1 MDTVIIKSVANG
13 NTYALGQNGLWSEMR
28 PSPGYPNTDDGIKA
42 YEAYLME
49 TGEDCGVYINEFM
62 ASNATTIADS
72 YGNYSDWIE
81 LYNATDAEVDMSGC
95 GVSDNIAQPRKY
107 VLPEGTVIAAKSY
120 L

>member
-1 MDTVIIKSVANG
+1 
-13 NTYALGQNGLWSEMR
+13 MR
-28 PSPGYPNTDDGIKA
+28 PTPGYPNTDEGVKA

-62 ASNATTIADS
+62 ASNATTVADS

-81 LYNATDAEVDMSGC
+81 LYNSTDAEVDISGF
-95 GVSDNIAQPRKY
+95 GISDNIAQPKKY